1 MELNAA
7 DLCTAGKPDRPLS
20 VDAARLRALA
30 AAIPVVEVET
40 LVLDAAAGRILAEP
54 VVAHSALP
62 PFDNSAMDGYAL
74 RCADLMDVGPWT
86 LPVADRI
93 AAGDTRSLKLACGS
107 VARIFTGAPIP
118 LGADAVVMQ
127 ESVKR
132 EGDSLILDAR
142 PRAGQNIRRRG
153 EDQADGVEALGA
165 GLSLTP
171 PRLALIAGCGLAEVT
186 VSRRVRIALFS
197 TGDELAE
204 ASAPLGPGQI
214 YNTNRVL
221 LRAALSLP
229 WAEVTDLGILRDE
242 PATIRLA
249 IRAAAESHDVILSSG
264 GVSAGEE
271 DHILD
276 ALQAEAADL
285 HVLKV
290 AIRPGKPLTVGR
302 VGRAQYFGLPGNPY
316 AAAVTFSQIALPALR
331 RTAGLTEAADIWIPG
346 VAGFDYRRT
355 TGRREYVPVTWEA
368 RDGMGRP
375 ILQRLGQG
383 ASASL
388 RPVALARGIAVIPP
402 DLAHVTQGTALAV
415 EPLDC

>member
-1 MELNAA
+1 VSASSSL
-7 DLCTAGKPDRPLS
+7 
-20 VDAARLRALA
+20 
-30 AAIPVVEVET
+30 
-40 LVLDAAAGRILAEP
+40 LDGLDEP
-54 VVAHSALP
+54 EP
-62 PFDNSAMDGYAL
+62 
-74 RCADLMDVGPWT
+74 
-86 LPVADRI
+86 
-93 AAGDTRSLKLACGS
+93 S
-107 VARIFTGAPIP
+107 VAQNPK
-118 LGADAVVMQ
+118 
-127 ESVKR
+127 SVR
-132 EGDSLILDAR
+132 W
-142 PRAGQNIRRRG
+142 
-153 EDQADGVEALGA
+153 ALT
-165 GLSLTP
+165 SD
-171 PRLALIAGCGLAEVT
+171 R
-186 VSRRVRIALFS
+186 
-197 TGDELAE
+197 
-204 ASAPLGPGQI
+204 
-214 YNTNRVL
+214 
-221 LRAALSLP
+221 
-229 WAEVTDLGILRDE
+229 AEVTDLGILRDE

>member
-1 MELNAA
+1 MRN
-7 DLCTAGKPDRPLS
+7 GDR
-20 VDAARLRALA
+20 V
-30 AAIPVVEVET
+30 
-40 LVLDAAAGRILAEP
+40 
-54 VVAHSALP
+54 
-62 PFDNSAMDGYAL
+62 
-74 RCADLMDVGPWT
+74 
-86 LPVADRI
+86 
-93 AAGDTRSLKLACGS
+93 
-107 VARIFTGAPIP
+107 
-118 LGADAVVMQ
+118 
-127 ESVKR
+127 
-132 EGDSLILDAR
+132 ILDAR
-142 PRAGQNIRRRG
+142 PRPGQNIRRRG